1 MKRLAVCISGSLRSI
16 EYCIKNFIE
25 NIIVPNQKTMN
36 ITLFYY
42 IPNDANSKKINY
54 IQQLNAQYTIK
65 NDIALPIP
73 NIRWSVQ
80 PDKKDNVSKGGISGY
95 LQQLYGIEQSY
106 LMMENYEKENNITFD
121 YILRV
126 RSDVIFKEPI
136 ILDTFSLDKIIVPN
150 FHFWLGINDRFAVG
164 NREAMITYMHMYSNI
179 YKISKS
185 YLKQNNTPLFLKNAE
200 HFAKIN
206 LEYNKITYLSEQS
219 ILFNRVRMDGTIV
232 PDSF

>member
-1 MKRLAVCISGSLRSI
+1 
-16 EYCIKNFIE
+16 
-25 NIIVPNQKTMN
+25 MN

-54 IQQLNAQYTIK
+54 IQQLNAQYKIK

-73 NIRWSVQ
+73 NIKWSIQ

-150 FHFWLGINDRFAVG
+150 FHFWLVINDRFAVG
-164 NREAMITYMHMYSNI
+164 NR
-179 YKISKS
+179 
-185 YLKQNNTPLFLKNAE
+185 
-200 HFAKIN
+200 
-206 LEYNKITYLSEQS
+206 
-219 ILFNRVRMDGTIV
+219 
-232 PDSF
+232 

>member
-1 MKRLAVCISGSLRSI
+1 MKELAICISGSLRSI

-54 IQQLNAQYTIK
+54 IKQLNAQYTIK
-65 NDIALPIP
+65 NDITLPIP

-80 PDKKDNVSKGGISGY
+80 PDKKDNVSKGGINGY

-126 RSDVIFKEPI
+126 RNDVIFKEPI

-150 FHFWLGINDRFAVG
+150 FHYWIGINDRFAVG

-185 YLKQNNTPLFLKNAE
+185 NLKQNNTPLFLKNAE

-206 LEYNKITYLSEQS
+206 LEYNKITYLPEQS

-232 PDSF
+232 SDSF